1 MFPLYSLPFVILICC
16 AAAYYKAAEI
26 ENTSGIL
33 WAGMSV
39 AVFCTTWFAIGW
51 GIPGD
56 LLGQVVLL
64 AGITL
69 YRVIRDSRKSS

>member
-1 MFPLYSLPFVILICC
+1 MGILYSLPFFLLICC
-16 AAAYYKAAEI
+16 AVGYYKAAEI
-26 ENTSGIL
+26 DNTSGIL

-39 AVFCTTWFAIGW
+39 AVFAITWFAIGW

-56 LLGQVVLL
+56 LLGQFALL

-69 YRVIRDSRKSS
+69 YRVFRDSKNSS

>member
-1 MFPLYSLPFVILICC
+1 MNVLYSLPFFLLLCF
-16 AAAYYKAAEI
+16 AAAYYKAGEI
-26 ENTSGIL
+26 ENSSGIL

-39 AVFCTTWFAIGW
+39 GVYCLTWFVIGW

-56 LLGQVVLL
+56 LLGQVLLL

-69 YRVIRDSRKSS
+69 YRVIRDSGKSS